1 MTGRR
6 SHDPRVNR
14 ELSRRF
20 VERRRAQ
27 GYTPTSLYL
36 KAETKDVLDRIRKA
50 RGFSNRSEAVE
61 YVTLRFAELG
71 LDLEGSDPISES

>member
-6 SHDPRVNR
+6 NHDPGVNR

-36 KAETKDVLDRIRKA
+36 KAETKDVLDKVKSA

-71 LDLEGSDPISES
+71 LDVDA